1 MRDDLAIG
9 TIDATE
15 ISIRISAG
23 LLFEQGVSSPDSR
36 RSAGM
41 GRDLARRRRR
51 GFGDIYG

>member
-9 TIDATE
+9 AIDTTE

-23 LLFEQGVSSPDSR
+23 LLFGLGVSSPDSR